1 MKYSPR
7 YIIFWAVCRYLTEKE
22 IELLRVNIAKGKLT
36 QDRRFLSEI
45 KKVFDLKRMLVNPYI
60 REDAWI
66 YNYIEYDMTTKFPRK
81 GLIVKYENQV
91 VLPVEKT
98 FKEFIKSIGLQGI

>member
-1 MKYSPR
+1 MKYTPR
-7 YIIFWAVCRYLTEKE
+7 YIIYWAVCRYLNEEQTEQLKKN
-22 IELLRVNIAKGKLT
+22 LTKGNLK
-36 QDRRFLSEI
+36 QDRRFLTEV
-45 KKVFDLKRMLVNPYI
+45 KKVFDLKVMLHKPYI

-91 VLPVEKT
+91 VIPVEKT
-98 FKEFIKSIGLQGI
+98 FREFLKEVGIE